1 MFESVFC
8 CQLYPNFVFVVWRP
22 SILDVD
28 GDCALFVVPM
38 VLFWSV
44 AEDWLPPLS
53 DGVLVLILVSGRDV
67 FLCFKEF
74 FFAYVQ
80 PSISFLED
88 FGSCLLRLGVRPS
101 LEFFYPRM

>member
-1 MFESVFC
+1 
-8 CQLYPNFVFVVWRP
+8 
-22 SILDVD
+22 
-28 GDCALFVVPM
+28 M

-80 PSISFLED
+80 LVSLVLED
-88 FGSCLLRLGVRPS
+88 FGSCLLRLGVRP
-101 LEFFYPRM
+101 

>member
-1 MFESVFC
+1 M
-8 CQLYPNFVFVVWRP
+8 
-22 SILDVD
+22 
-28 GDCALFVVPM
+28 M
-38 VLFWSV
+38 LFWSV

-80 PSISFLED
+80 LVSLFLED
-88 FGSCLLRLGVRPS
+88 FGSCLLRLGVRP
-101 LEFFYPRM
+101 